1 MATALLVAL
10 TTLLLE
16 DDDLLVL
23 LVFENR
29 CFNDCTLDKR
39 SAKASVRTLTDHE
52 DFVNVNGVT
61 CFRFREGVNLEDIA
75 FSYSKLA
82 TLCFDSGFHWK
93 NGRAK
98 RCGAFNQGFFGLFL
112 SYFFKSIQWGLA
124 LLRFLVSILSQ

>member
-1 MATALLVAL
+1 MATAFLVAL

-23 LVFENR
+23 LVFEDR
-29 CFNDCTLDKR
+29 CLNDCTLDKR
-39 SAKASVRTLTDHE
+39 SAEACVRAFTDHE
-52 DFVNVNGVT
+52 DFVNVDGVT
-61 CFRFREGVNLEDIA
+61 CFRFRKGVNLEDIA

-98 RCGAFNQGFFGLFL
+98 RCGPFNQGFFGLFF
-112 SYFFKSIQWGLA
+112 SYFFKAIQWGLA
-124 LLRFLVSILSQ
+124 MLRFLVSILSQ